1 MGGGKSSLARAAA
14 MPAAGARLPPSLH
27 LAGPSGMGY
36 FDFFTLSNAAPRS
49 SLRLDVSEIGGL
61 VGTRFSPDGSV
72 KR

>member
-27 LAGPSGMGY
+27 LAGPSMGY
-36 FDFFTLSNAAPRS
+36 FDFFTFLMPLHGVVTQARRS
-49 SLRLDVSEIGGL
+49 KIGVL
-61 VGTRFSPDGSV
+61 VGTPFSPDGRV

>member
-27 LAGPSGMGY
+27 LAGPSSMGY
-36 FDFFTLSNAAPRS
+36 FDFFTFLMPLHGLFTQARRS
-49 SLRLDVSEIGGL
+49 KIGVL
-61 VGTRFSPDGSV
+61 VGTPFSPDGRV